1 MPSMSAEEPTRWR
14 VGQLAEAT
22 GVTVRSLHHYDEIGL
37 LVPSERTTGG
47 HRLYGEADVQRLYR
61 ILALRRL
68 GFALS
73 EIEAVLDADRPDLRE
88 TVRRHLAQVERDLA
102 QQRRLRQRLAEILS
116 TLERSVEPSVDQFID
131 TVEAMAMIETT
142 ITDVVGHVHTHE
154 RLPGKPNIAPVDT
167 RIVLLK
173 ERAGDRV
180 LPICIARSEEGFMLV
195 SHLAGGTFSRP
206 VTEDLV
212 ARLIELSGAR
222 IERVAIDAFR
232 EHIYYATV
240 TIRAGEY
247 SHEVDARPS
256 DALNLAA
263 RLGCP
268 IFVESGV
275 MDTCAIASDADI
287 EAYLRAFESHPGNVD
302 GPGEWQSLVDSVR
315 RNLDR

>member
-1 MPSMSAEEPTRWR
+1 M
-14 VGQLAEAT
+14 
-22 GVTVRSLHHYDEIGL
+22 TVRSLHHYDEIGL
-37 LVPSERTTGG
+37 LVASERTTGG
-47 HRLYGEADVQRLYR
+47 HRLYGAADVQRLYR
-61 ILALRRL
+61 MLALRRL

-116 TLERSVEPSVDQFID
+116 ALERSVAPSVDQFID
-131 TVEAMAMIETT
+131 TVEAMAMIEAT
-142 ITDVVGHVHTHE
+142 IADVVGHVHTHE
-154 RLPGKPNIAPVDT
+154 RLPGKPDIAPVDT

-173 ERAGDRV
+173 EREGQRI
-180 LPICIARSEEGFMLV
+180 LPICVARGDEGFVLV
-195 SHLAGGTFSRP
+195 AHLAGGTFPRP

-232 EHIYYATV
+232 EDVFYATV
-240 TIRAGEY
+240 TMRAGEA

-268 IFVESGV
+268 VFVEAAV
-275 MDTCAIASDADI
+275 MDACAIASNADL
-287 EAYLRAFESHPGNVD
+287 EGYLRAFESRPDNVD
-302 GPGEWQSLVDSVR
+302 GPGEWQSLVTSVR
-315 RNLDR
+315 RSLQR

>member
-1 MPSMSAEEPTRWR
+1 M
-14 VGQLAEAT
+14 
-22 GVTVRSLHHYDEIGL
+22 TVRSLHHYDEIGL

-47 HRLYGEADVQRLYR
+47 HRLYSEADVQRLYR

-73 EIEAVLDADRPDLRE
+73 EIKSVLNADRPDLRE

-116 TLERSVEPSVDQFID
+116 ALERSVAPSVDQFID

-142 ITDVVGHVHTHE
+142 IADVVGHVYTHE
-154 RLPGKPNIAPVDT
+154 RVPGKPNIAPVDT

-173 ERAGDRV
+173 ENAGERM
-180 LPICIARSEEGFMLV
+180 LPICVARGDEGFMLV
-195 SHLAGGTFSRP
+195 SHLAGGTFQRP
-206 VTEDLV
+206 VTEDLA
-212 ARLIELSGAR
+212 ARLMELSGAR

-232 EHIYYATV
+232 DHIFYATV
-240 TIRAGEY
+240 TIRVGED

-268 IFVESGV
+268 IFVEPGV

-287 EAYLRAFESHPGNVD
+287 EAYLRNFELRPGNVD
-302 GPGEWQSLVDSVR
+302 GLGDWQSLVDSVR
-315 RNLDR
+315 RSLDR

>member
-1 MPSMSAEEPTRWR
+1 MGTDEPTRWR
-14 VGQLAEAT
+14 VGQLAAAT

-37 LVPSERTTGG
+37 LVASDRTTGG

-68 GFALS
+68 GFALN
-73 EIEAVLDADRPDLRE
+73 EVAALLDADRPDLRE
-88 TVRRHLAQVERDLA
+88 TVRRHLAEVERDLA
-102 QQRRLRQRLAEILS
+102 QQRQLRQRLAEILS
-116 TLERSVEPSVDQFID
+116 ALERSVQPSIDQFIG

-142 ITDVVGHVHTHE
+142 IADVVGHVHTHE
-154 RLPGKPNIAPVDT
+154 RLPGKPHIAPVDT

-173 ERAGDRV
+173 EAAGERM
-180 LPICIARSEEGFMLV
+180 LPICVARSEQGFMLV
-195 SHLAGGTFSRP
+195 AHLAGGTFSRP
-206 VTEDLV
+206 VTEDLA

-232 EHIYYATV
+232 DHTFYATV
-240 TIRAGEY
+240 TMRVGED

-268 IFVESGV
+268 IFVEPGI
-275 MDTCAIASDADI
+275 MDTCAIASDAEV
-287 EAYLRAFESHPGNVD
+287 EAYLRDFESRPGNVE

-315 RNLDR
+315 RGLDP

>member
-1 MPSMSAEEPTRWR
+1 MSADDSPRWR
-14 VGQLAEAT
+14 VGQLAGAT

-47 HRLYGEADVQRLYR
+47 HRVYGEADVQRLYR
-61 ILALRRL
+61 ILALRQL

-73 EIEAVLDADRPDLRE
+73 EIESILDADRPDLRE

-102 QQRRLRQRLAEILS
+102 RQRRLCRRLAEILS
-116 TLERSVEPSVDQFID
+116 TLERSAEPTVDQFID

-142 ITDVVGHVHTHE
+142 IADVVGHVHTHE

-167 RIVLLK
+167 RIVLLQ
-173 ERAGDRV
+173 EHDGDRL
-180 LPICIARSEEGFMLV
+180 LPICVARSDAGFSLV
-195 SHLAGGTFSRP
+195 AHLAGGTFSRP
-206 VTEDLV
+206 ITEDLI

-222 IERVAIDAFR
+222 IERVAVDAFR
-232 EHIYYATV
+232 DHTFYATV
-240 TIRAGEY
+240 TLRTAEE

-268 IFVESGV
+268 IFVEPGV
-275 MDTCAIASDADI
+275 MDTCAIASDTDI
-287 EAYLRAFESHPGNVD
+287 QSYLHEFESRPGNVT
-302 GPGEWQSLVDSVR
+302 GPGEWKSLVDSVR
-315 RNLDR
+315 RHLDR

>member
-1 MPSMSAEEPTRWR
+1 MTGREPTRWR
-14 VGQLAEAT
+14 VGQLAAAT

-47 HRLYGEADVQRLYR
+47 HRLYSEADVQRLYR

-68 GFALS
+68 GFALA
-73 EIEAVLDADRPDLRE
+73 EIESVLNVGRPDLRE

-102 QQRRLRQRLAEILS
+102 RQRRLRQRLAEILRA
-116 TLERSVEPSVDQFID
+116 LERSVEPSVDQFID

-142 ITDVVGHVHTHE
+142 IADVVGHVHTHE
-154 RLPGKPNIAPVDT
+154 RLPGKPGIAPVDT

-173 ERAGDRV
+173 ENGGDRV
-180 LPICIARSEEGFMLV
+180 LPICVARGDEGFMLV
-195 SHLAGGTFSRP
+195 AHLAGATFSRP
-206 VTEDLV
+206 VTEDLA
-212 ARLIELSGAR
+212 ARLIELSGGR

-232 EHIYYATV
+232 DHIFYATV
-240 TIRAGEY
+240 TVRSGED

-268 IFVESGV
+268 VFVEPAV
-275 MDTCAIASDADI
+275 MDACAIASDADI
-287 EAYLRAFESHPGNVD
+287 DSYLHEFESRPGNVD
-302 GPGEWQSLVDSVR
+302 GPGEWQSLVESVR
-315 RNLDR
+315 RSLDR

>member
-1 MPSMSAEEPTRWR
+1 MSAEDSARWR
-14 VGQLAEAT
+14 IGQLAGAT

-37 LVPSERTTGG
+37 LVPSERTSGGG
-47 HRLYGEADVQRLYR
+47 HRVYGEADVQRLYR

-73 EIEAVLDADRPDLRE
+73 EIESILDSDRPDLRE

-102 QQRRLRQRLAEILS
+102 RQRRLCQRLAEILS
-116 TLERSVEPSVDQFID
+116 TLERSAEPTVDQFID
-131 TVEAMAMIETT
+131 TVEAMATIETT
-142 ITDVVGHVHTHE
+142 IADVVGHVHTHE

-173 ERAGDRV
+173 EHDGNRL
-180 LPICIARSEEGFMLV
+180 LPICVARSDEGFNLV
-195 SHLAGGTFSRP
+195 AQLAGGTFSRP
-206 VTEDLV
+206 ITEDLI

-222 IERVAIDAFR
+222 IERVAVDAFR
-232 EHIYYATV
+232 DHTFYATV
-240 TIRAGEY
+240 TLRTGEE

-268 IFVESGV
+268 IFVEPGV
-275 MDTCAIASDADI
+275 MDTCAISSDADI
-287 EAYLRAFESHPGNVD
+287 QTYLHEFESRPGNVT
-302 GPGEWQSLVDSVR
+302 GPGEWKSLVDSVR
-315 RNLDR
+315 RHLG

>member
-1 MPSMSAEEPTRWR
+1 MTASQPTRWR
-14 VGQLAEAT
+14 VGQLAAAT

-47 HRLYGEADVQRLYR
+47 HRLYSEADVQRLYR

-68 GFALS
+68 GFALA
-73 EIEAVLDADRPDLRE
+73 EIESVLNADRPDLRE
-88 TVRRHLAQVERDLA
+88 TVRRHLAHVERDLA
-102 QQRRLRQRLAEILS
+102 RQRRLRQRLAEILS
-116 TLERSVEPSVDQFID
+116 ALERSVEPSVDQFID

-142 ITDVVGHVHTHE
+142 IADVVGHVHTHE
-154 RLPGKPNIAPVDT
+154 RLPGKPDIAPVDT

-173 ERAGDRV
+173 EHAGDRV
-180 LPICIARSEEGFMLV
+180 LPICVARSDEGFNLV
-195 SHLAGGTFSRP
+195 AQLAGGTFSRP
-206 VTEDLV
+206 VTEDLA

-232 EHIYYATV
+232 DHIFYATV
-240 TIRAGEY
+240 TMRSAEE

-256 DALNLAA
+256 DALNFAA

-268 IFVESGV
+268 VFVEPAV

-287 EAYLRAFESHPGNVD
+287 DAYLREFESRPGNVD
-302 GPGEWQSLVDSVR
+302 GPGEWQSLVESVR
-315 RNLDR
+315 QSLDR

>member
-1 MPSMSAEEPTRWR
+1 MSADDSLRWR
-14 VGQLAEAT
+14 VGQLAGAT

-37 LVPSERTTGG
+37 LVPSERTAGG
-47 HRLYGEADVQRLYR
+47 HRVYGEADVQRLYR

-73 EIEAVLDADRPDLRE
+73 EIESILDADRPDLRE

-102 QQRRLRQRLAEILS
+102 RQRRLCQRLAEILS
-116 TLERSVEPSVDQFID
+116 TLERSAEPTVDQFID

-142 ITDVVGHVHTHE
+142 IADVVGHVHTHE

-173 ERAGDRV
+173 EHDGNRL
-180 LPICIARSEEGFMLV
+180 LPICVARSDEGFNLV
-195 SHLAGGTFSRP
+195 AHLAGGTFARP
-206 VTEDLV
+206 ITEDLI

-222 IERVAIDAFR
+222 IERVAVDAFR
-232 EHIYYATV
+232 DHTFYATV
-240 TIRAGEY
+240 TLRTGEE

-268 IFVESGV
+268 IFVEPGV
-275 MDTCAIASDADI
+275 MDTCAIAADADI
-287 EAYLRAFESHPGNVD
+287 QSYLHEFESRPDNVT
-302 GPGEWQSLVDSVR
+302 GPGEWKSLVDSVR
-315 RNLDR
+315 RHLDR